1 MYAYD
6 LRIGEPVTLPV
17 CAVHSKQMVL
27 RVIGKGNK
35 ERILSLTERNLQ
47 ILREV
52 CKTHHG
58 QR

>member
-1 MYAYD
+1 LEQPIIGDCFALRCAYD

-35 ERILSLTERNLQ
+35 ERILSLTERNL
-47 ILREV
+47 
-52 CKTHHG
+52 
-58 QR
+58 